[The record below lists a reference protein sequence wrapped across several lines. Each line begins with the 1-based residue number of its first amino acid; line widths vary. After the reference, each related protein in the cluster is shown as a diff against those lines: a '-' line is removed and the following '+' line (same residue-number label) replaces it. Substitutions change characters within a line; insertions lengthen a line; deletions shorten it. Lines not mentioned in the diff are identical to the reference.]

1 MCFLILT
8 SLLPLQAGANVEI
21 ATQYDGRTPIICATI
36 NGHVD
41 TVQYLLS
48 AGALP
53 VNVDMVCIQ
62 VVSADYI
69 LVLLSELRRA
79 YVIVCGSQSFKTGIA
94 FVSRIGHPAPVIC
107 DANDSFGL
115 AEVAFVQMSRL
126 ERCQGT
132 SDGPGQDP
140 MCTLQE
146 ILDTPVV
153 SSSDK
158 KKLLPRSDLTLSR
171 GWVTDAGNKRDARHK

>member
-1 MCFLILT
+1 M
-8 SLLPLQAGANVEI
+8 QAGANVEI

-79 YVIVCGSQSFKTGIA
+79 YVIVCGYPSFMAGSVFVYHIGRPQRYPA
-94 FVSRIGHPAPVIC
+94 PAEGEVRVGNSFFVS
-107 DANDSFGL
+107 L
-115 AEVAFVQMSRL
+115 
-126 ERCQGT
+126 
-132 SDGPGQDP
+132 
-140 MCTLQE
+140 
-146 ILDTPVV
+146 LDTTGV
-153 SSSDK
+153 SSIS
-158 KKLLPRSDLTLSR
+158 
-171 GWVTDAGNKRDARHK
+171 